1 MKKSKSNFRKLIG
14 MSICA
19 SLGLGIA
26 IGVISSEVKANGQ
39 GYDIRVQV
47 DKKDI
52 EFPDAKPY
60 LNTSNNRTMI
70 PVRFVSEALG
80 SKVDWDQKNQK
91 VTLNKDGKV
100 ILLKIG
106 EKKALINGQEITF
119 DAQAVVKDARTYVPL
134 RFVSESFEAR
144 VSWSNS
150 EKLVRIYTKNWTGA
164 IEGDTGNTSKGS
176 TNSGSSSNNGLLP
189 LPGGNTSVKPPVTGY
204 PSTGGT
210 GGVFDGSQD
219 THKPP
224 MRPGQAENVEAMK
237 EMVKSFKVEDGILK
251 GKIDPKV
258 KGFVLV
264 QFIPDDNDK
273 DVAKTKYLKPNAV
286 FELKLTDSKGLIELH
301 GQNETDYGTVSID
314 YPSLK
319 ILSGW

>member
-1 MKKSKSNFRKLIG
+1 MKKNKSNFSKLIG

-26 IGVISSEVKANGQ
+26 IGVITSEVKAIAQND
-39 GYDIRVQV
+39 DIHVQV

-52 EFPDAKPY
+52 DFPDAKPY
-60 LNTSNNRTMI
+60 LDKSNNRTMI

-80 SKVDWDQKNQK
+80 SKVDWDQKSQK

-100 ILLKIG
+100 ILLKVG
-106 EKKALINGQEITF
+106 EKKALVNGQEIAF
-119 DAQAVVKDARTYVPL
+119 DAQAVVKDSRTYVPL
-134 RFVSESFEAR
+134 RFVSESYDAR
-144 VSWSNS
+144 VTWSNS
-150 EKLVRIYTKNWTGA
+150 EKLVRIYTKNWTDP
-164 IEGDTGNTSKGS
+164 IEGDTANTAKWS
-176 TNSGSSSNNGLLP
+176 TNSSLSPNNGQLP
-189 LPGGNTSVKPPVTGY
+189 LPGGNTTIKPPATGY

-210 GGVFDGSQD
+210 GVVFDGSQD

-251 GKIDPKV
+251 GKIGPKV

-264 QFIPDDNDK
+264 QFIPDDTDK
-273 DVAKTKYLKPNAV
+273 DVVKTKYLKPSV
-286 FELKLTDSKGLIELH
+286 TFDLKINDVKGIIELH
-301 GQNETDYGTVSID
+301 GQDGTAFGTVAIE

-319 ILSGW
+319 IVGGL